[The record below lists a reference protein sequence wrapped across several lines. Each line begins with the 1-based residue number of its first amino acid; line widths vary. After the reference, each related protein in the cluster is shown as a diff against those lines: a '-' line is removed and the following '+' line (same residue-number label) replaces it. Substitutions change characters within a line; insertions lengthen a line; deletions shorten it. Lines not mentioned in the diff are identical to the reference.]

1 MQGSFITLPG
11 STSLAKADTK
21 TSHYHN
27 HSGPRWNPFTEYTFY
42 FALDFYWPL
51 HLSKNSMM
59 NNYKYQNET
68 MVGFADNVTHSYLG
82 DTANNIHNLI
92 LNILEQRSRF
102 SFPPEH
108 FIKEIFS
115 QLRKIQYEI
124 QKRNKYVWWYILLC
138 GIYFDQS
145 ITLKRKIL

>member
-68 MVGFADNVTHSYLG
+68 MVGFADEALAALALDRLVSSFPHKAHSDPVPVLR
-82 DTANNIHNLI
+82 ALPASSHLI
-92 LNILEQRSRF
+92 LQ
-102 SFPPEH
+102 
-108 FIKEIFS
+108 
-115 QLRKIQYEI
+115 
-124 QKRNKYVWWYILLC
+124 
-138 GIYFDQS
+138 
-145 ITLKRKIL
+145 

>member
-1 MQGSFITLPG
+1 MLCPSNNTLLNSQPFMQGSFITLPG

-59 NNYKYQNET
+59 NNYKYQNEP
-68 MVGFADNVTHSYLG
+68 MVGWADNVTHSYLFL
-82 DTANNIHNLI
+82 TL
-92 LNILEQRSRF
+92 F
-102 SFPPEH
+102 H
-108 FIKEIFS
+108 FLVSTFVFMY
-115 QLRKIQYEI
+115 LLWEI
-124 QKRNKYVWWYILLC
+124 QQITYI
-138 GIYFDQS
+138 I
-145 ITLKRKIL
+145 